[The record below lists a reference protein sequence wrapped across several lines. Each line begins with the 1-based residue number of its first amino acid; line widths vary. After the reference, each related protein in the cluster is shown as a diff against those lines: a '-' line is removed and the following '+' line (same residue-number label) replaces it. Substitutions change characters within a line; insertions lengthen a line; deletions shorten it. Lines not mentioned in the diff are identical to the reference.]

1 VNIKTTSTGNRKR
14 NLDVGLFL
22 SGLTLSIRSRWGFVL
37 LLACFRLMGVMVIF
51 VRFYLNETL
60 IAFSLKAVFLT
71 IGLLYAIATLVFSKK
86 MIEDYD
92 QPRYHTLLIFIDTM
106 MIGCY
111 IYITGYA
118 ATDIYLFFFL
128 PLITASH
135 FVERKKLLVI
145 GNLIVFFY
153 LGILFAMY
161 YSEPTT
167 DMIKDVIAP
176 WFGKATFLM
185 LGTLVFR
192 AQRSLPSTNDRW
204 IVSPA
209 KTREKLEGL
218 LSGIKSTIPYD
229 TASLQLLYRDRLMIV
244 ACQGFPNSEDLYQ
257 IEFPADD
264 PRYPNEEVIKTKKAK
279 ITSADKYK
287 SFSDEHYYAKHI
299 KSWLG
304 VPLIS
309 SATDECFGMISFDSS
324 DEASYTHLDSIQAS
338 LFAKRISSFLVE
350 AALAPAALTLA
361 TNRENLLGSLKSWST
376 LLPSKTSKWD
386 DDVQA
391 AHELA
396 EIGQKIFRTEDCA
409 IFFLRHHFDSGKQ
422 EPVLH
427 LISSTAIPQ
436 QHFEKR
442 EMKVTGRH
450 GDGLTGLAV
459 HRNRTLNYGSAKI
472 KKSPYSARFTSH
484 LRFMFSKSSR
494 QVMISPLR
502 DSRGNAV
509 GAIKIENRMGV
520 SSEREFFPVEK
531 NLFEIYASTVSLILE
546 TIRQQ
551 NYIKRLDEDV
561 HGLRTIIHSAAIDP
575 LQTLQK
581 RIEQLP
587 ACSDINSNLNE
598 IVHVLEYVKM
608 VIHRVLSDSVEN
620 LHLEKEGLIHAIH
633 HYLKSLQMIMIPQI
647 KDVCDRI
654 EIRTQ
659 DIDEKEIPYQ
669 IQEIF
674 FNIAREGILNIVRH
688 SKIEQQE
695 DGHGEILLANANGV
709 FVLSIKDNGVGF
721 LETEEIADQRRSF
734 GIKDMKDQ
742 MKYKKHYSSLATVEV
757 HSYPGEGTLVQAK
770 WAPEN
775 N

>member
-1 VNIKTTSTGNRKR
+1 
-14 NLDVGLFL
+14 
-22 SGLTLSIRSRWGFVL
+22 L
-37 LLACFRLMGVMVIF
+37 LLACFRLTGVLIIF
-51 VRFYLNETL
+51 ARFYINETL
-60 IAFSLKAVFLT
+60 GVFSVKTAFLAV
-71 IGLLYAIATLVFSKK
+71 GLVYAISTLVLSTRA
-86 MIEDYD
+86 IEKYD
-92 QPRYHTLLIFIDTM
+92 HPAIYTLLIFIDTL
-106 MIGCY
+106 MIGLY
-111 IYITGYA
+111 IFITKYL
-118 ATDIYLFFFL
+118 ATDIYLLFFL
-128 PLITASH
+128 PLIAASH

-145 GNLIVFFY
+145 GNVIVFFY
-153 LGILFAMY
+153 LFILYIMFQA
-161 YSEPTT
+161 EPTG
-167 DMIKDVIAP
+167 DIFKDVFAP
-176 WFGKATFLM
+176 WFGKASFLM

-218 LSGIKSTIPYD
+218 LGGIKNTIPYD
-229 TASLQLLYRDRLMIV
+229 TASVQLLYRDRLMIV
-244 ACQGFPNSEDLYQ
+244 ACHGFPNPEDIYQ

-264 PRYPNEEVIKTKKAK
+264 SRYPNENVIKTRKPMIAP
-279 ITSADKYK
+279 ADKYK
-287 SFSDEHYYAKHI
+287 SFGDEHYFAKHI
-299 KSWLG
+299 KSWMG

-324 DEASYTHLDSIQAS
+324 TEGSYSRFDALQAN

-350 AALAPAALTLA
+350 VALAPAALTLA
-361 TNRENLLGSLKSWST
+361 TNRENLLGSLKSWAA

-391 AHELA
+391 AQELV

-409 IFFLRHHFDSGKQ
+409 IFFLRHHFDNGKQ

-427 LISSTAIPQ
+427 LIASSAIPQ

-459 HRNRTLNYGSAKI
+459 HRNRTLNYGSARI

-587 ACSDINSNLNE
+587 ACGDVNSNLSE

-654 EIRTQ
+654 DIKAEN
-659 DIDEKEIPYQ
+659 IDEKEIPYH

-688 SKIEQQE
+688 SKIEQQS
-695 DGHGEILLANANGV
+695 DGRGEIMLTNTDGV
-709 FVLSIKDNGVGF
+709 FILSIKDNGIGF
-721 LETEEIADQRRSF
+721 LETEETSSQRRSF
-734 GIKDMKDQ
+734 GIRDMKDQ
-742 MKYKKHYSSLATVEV
+742 MRYKKHYSSLATVEV
-757 HSYPGEGTLVQAK
+757 RSHPGQGTLILAK
-770 WAPEN
+770 WAPRN
-775 N
+775 VS